1 METNSLKNI
10 IVLKSLPSNIIEE
23 AIIILKSNKYAK
35 KFQTIEKNNKI
46 ELSKIELGKKEYII
60 KEAESILASY
70 VTKIENNSRSLEKPN
85 KSLKIKYERLKKYSF
100 IVTISLL
107 LSIILNFI

>member
-35 KFQTIEKNNKI
+35 KFQTIEKNNKN
-46 ELSKIELGKKEYII
+46 ELSKVENGKKDYII
-60 KEAESILASY
+60 KEAESILANY
-70 VTKIENNSRSLEKPN
+70 VSKIENNRDLERPN
-85 KSLKIKYERLKKYSF
+85 KNLRIKYERLKKYSF

>member
-35 KFQTIEKNNKI
+35 KFQTIEKNNINESAKI
-46 ELSKIELGKKEYII
+46 ESNKKEYII
-60 KEAESILASY
+60 KEAEAILSSY
-70 VTKIENNSRSLEKPN
+70 VSKFENSRDLEKTN
-85 KSLKIKYERLKKYSF
+85 KGLKNKYERLKKYSY
-100 IVTISLL
+100 IITVSLVISL
-107 LSIILNFI
+107 ILNFI

>member
-35 KFQTIEKNNKI
+35 KFQTIEKKSR
-46 ELSKIELGKKEYII
+46 EEQSKIEVNKKEYII
-60 KEAESILASY
+60 KEAEAILSSY
-70 VTKIENNSRSLEKPN
+70 VSKIESDKSLAKPN
-85 KSLKIKYERLKKYSF
+85 KSLKNKYERLKKYSY
-100 IVTISLL
+100 IITVSLVISL
-107 LSIILNFI
+107 ILNFI

>member
-35 KFQTIEKNNKI
+35 KFQTIEKNNTK
-46 ELSKIELGKKEYII
+46 EQSKTEDNKKEYII

-70 VTKIENNSRSLEKPN
+70 VSKIENSRVLEKPN
-85 KSLKIKYERLKKYSF
+85 KTLKNKYERLKKYSY
-100 IVTISLL
+100 IITVGLVISL
-107 LSIILNFI
+107 ILNFI